1 MKTIKIE
8 IAKVDGLT
16 TAQQFVKLIVGSAAG
31 FGATKLA
38 EKAIM
43 TVIKRR
49 EDIAKIV
56 QA

>member
-38 EKAIM
+38 EKAII
-43 TVIKRR
+43 TVIKHR
-49 EDIAKIV
+49 EDITKIV
-56 QA
+56 QV